1 MTQTRSTTIQGA
13 RGNLFVRTWSSD
25 DGQGRYAVLLAHGVG
40 EHTGRYA
47 HVAEH
52 LLARGAAVVKGP
64 DHLSH
69 GQSDGPPA
77 DFDDVDVMV
86 EDLHL
91 VADVLRAE
99 HPELPMV
106 LVGHSLGGII
116 ATRFAQKYGTELAAL
131 VLSAPVIGG
140 NPGFEALLAMDP
152 MPEVPLDPAA
162 LSRDPEVGV
171 AYANDPLV
179 HHGPLTRNTLQAIF
193 TSVDRVAS
201 DGTLGDLPTLWIHGE
216 NDPLAPY
223 DVTAKAIAQT
233 GGTRLEQKVYP
244 GAMHE
249 IFNETNA
256 VEVLAD
262 VTSFLDRN
270 VA

>member
-1 MTQTRSTTIQGA
+1 MTETTTTTLQGA
-13 RGNLFVRTWSSD
+13 RGDLFVRTWS
-25 DGQGRYAVLLAHGVG
+25 DGQGRYGVLLAHGMG

-52 LLARGAAVVKGP
+52 LLAHGAAVVKGP

-69 GQSDGPPA
+69 GESDGPRG

-91 VADVLRAE
+91 VADLMRSE
-99 HPELPMV
+99 HPDLPMV

-116 ATRFAQKYGTELAAL
+116 ATRIAQKYGSMVSAL

-140 NPGFEALLAMDP
+140 NPGFEALLSMEP

-162 LSRDPEVGV
+162 LSRDPQVGV

-179 HHGPLTRNTLQAIF
+179 HHGPLSRNTLQAIF
-193 TSVDRVAS
+193 TSVDRVAA
-201 DGTLGDLPTLWIHGE
+201 DGRLGDVPTLWIHGE

-223 DVTAKAIAQT
+223 DVTAKAFKQT
-233 GGTRLEQKVYP
+233 GGSSLEQKVYP

-249 IFNETNA
+249 IFNETNQD
-256 VEVLAD
+256 EVLTD
-262 VTSFLDRN
+262 VTDFLAKHVR
-270 VA
+270 